1 MFLARRR
8 RGPGAGELD
17 RSRRATSPSRSGR
30 GFEPERFPY
39 LLGLVLKLHLD
50 AKASDFLEH
59 DEHLVLP
66 ALDVAEELVDAQVGE
81 IPNLVSRATLDDAEV
96 GGEGGGVPQD
106 VVDGDAGLVLGRGAG
121 GGVLRGGVRAR
132 GESAARATR
141 GETRPSEAP
150 RRGDARDA
158 RASRARRARQRDG
171 TRRHRAD
178 AARGRHRVHVR
189 VRGSRE
195 ERRRDS
201 CNERERCR
209 APPPTLREAAVDS
222 G

>member
-30 GFEPERFPY
+30 GFEPERFRTSSVLFLSCTWTRRRRTSSSMMNTLFFRLSM
-39 LLGLVLKLHLD
+39 LLRSSSMPKSAKSRTLSRAPPSMMQKLAGRAVESLRTSSTEMRVSSLD
-50 AKASDFLEH
+50 AEL
-59 DEHLVLP
+59 
-66 ALDVAEELVDAQVGE
+66 AEESSAAA
-81 IPNLVSRATLDDAEV
+81 S
-96 GGEGGGVPQD
+96 
-106 VVDGDAGLVLGRGAG
+106 
-121 GGVLRGGVRAR
+121 AR
-132 GESAARATR
+132 AARAR
-141 GETRPSEAP
+141 RARRAGRPDPP
-150 RRGDARDA
+150 RPLAGATPA
-158 RASRARRARQRDG
+158 THASRARRARQRDG

-195 ERRRDS
+195 ECRRDS
-201 CNERERCR
+201 YERERRR

>member
-132 GESAARATR
+132 GESA
-141 GETRPSEAP
+141 
-150 RRGDARDA
+150 
-158 RASRARRARQRDG
+158 RARRAGRPDPPRPLAGATPATRARPARDAPASATGRAAIAQTQRVADIVFMFVCEVRARSVAA
-171 TRRHRAD
+171 TRAMSASD
-178 AARGRHRVHVR
+178 AAHHHPR
-189 VRGSRE
+189 S
-195 ERRRDS
+195 ERL
-201 CNERERCR
+201 
-209 APPPTLREAAVDS
+209 P
-222 G
+222 

>member
-150 RRGDARDA
+150 RRGDARA
-158 RASRARRARQRDG
+158 RARVPRATRPPARRDAPPSRRRSAWPTSCSCSCARF
-171 TRRHRAD
+171 
-178 AARGRHRVHVR
+178 ARGVSPRLVQ
-189 VRGSRE
+189 
-195 ERRRDS
+195 
-201 CNERERCR
+201 
-209 APPPTLREAAVDS
+209 
-222 G
+222 

>member
-8 RGPGAGELD
+8 QGPGARELD

-30 GFEPERFPY
+30 GFEPERVPY

-158 RASRARRARQRDG
+158 RARPARDAPASATGRAAIAQTQRVADIVFMFVSEVRARSVAATRAMS
-171 TRRHRAD
+171 ASD
-178 AARGRHRVHVR
+178 AAHHHPR
-189 VRGSRE
+189 S
-195 ERRRDS
+195 ERL
-201 CNERERCR
+201 
-209 APPPTLREAAVDS
+209 P
-222 G
+222 